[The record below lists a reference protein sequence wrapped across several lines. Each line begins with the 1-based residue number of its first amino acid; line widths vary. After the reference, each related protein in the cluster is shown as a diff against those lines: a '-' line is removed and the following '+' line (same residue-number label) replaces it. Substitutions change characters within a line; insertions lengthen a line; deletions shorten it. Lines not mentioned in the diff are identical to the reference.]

1 MRYVARGL
9 SRAISV
15 NSVRTAPGLVPR
27 RPGDRQARDSLHFP
41 RLRRPPRIL
50 YYWPVFELLFTHPL
64 WAYRTGTFAF
74 ASTWPPWLLVTAIV
88 AASGLIASSLW
99 FRRRLGGRLLVPVGL
114 LQAALAVLVLC
125 LLWRPVLNVERVRD
139 RENVLAIAIDAS
151 ASMAYGDG
159 RQSRLQEVVAALQ
172 KGPLA
177 QLEKTFDVRLF
188 SFAQT
193 TTAMERLDAMPA
205 PGAQT
210 RLGDAVVQVLQSAG
224 SVPLAGVIVL
234 SDGAENGGTFS
245 EARLSEIASYGVPV
259 HTVGVGEERTQNDLE
274 LERLDVASVAP
285 LGATTSADIGI
296 RHHGGT
302 ATRLRVYDRDTLIAA
317 RDIALSPDTSITNL
331 TVDLPAGEAGT
342 HELRFALDPL
352 EGERNTLNNSRTR
365 VVNVPAS
372 RRNILYVE
380 GEPRWEYKFLRRAI
394 DRDRALRLASVVRT
408 TANKY
413 YRQGMDSPG
422 ELAEGFPADEAGLFA
437 YDAIM
442 IGSYEAASLRPGQH
456 RLLREFV
463 DRRGGSVLMLAGRHG
478 LAGGGWQNA
487 ALAQT
492 LPVQFT
498 DRRGTGFV
506 RRQVR
511 AQPTL
516 YGLQSAILRFD
527 QDPRRNAERWK
538 NLPALA
544 DYQAL
549 GRLKP
554 GAIVLL
560 EATADRFRSPLLVW
574 QHYGRGATFVLGTAS
589 TLRWQMHLPPEDD
602 SHEIFWRQ
610 LLHAVAATAP
620 PRASIVAER
629 AAYDDEHEVRL
640 EAELRD
646 ERFEPI
652 NDASVELQVAPER
665 GMAYSVAM
673 QPSGQGDGR
682 YVASI
687 DAAATGL
694 YRVEM
699 SARAGDREVGNAL
712 THVLRNDGVAEHF
725 ATHQHR
731 AVLERLAAMTT
742 GRYWPLQDLEG
753 LVAAIPYSKAGVV
766 ERRTLD
772 LWNLPIVFL
781 ALLLLK
787 VGEWLL
793 RLRWGRL

>member
-1 MRYVARGL
+1 
-9 SRAISV
+9 
-15 NSVRTAPGLVPR
+15 
-27 RPGDRQARDSLHFP
+27 LHFP
-41 RLRRPPRIL
+41 RLRRPPCIL

-74 ASTWPPWLLVTAIV
+74 ASAWPLWLLATAIV
-88 AASGLIASSLW
+88 AAAALIAASLW
-99 FRRRLGGRLLVPVGL
+99 MRRRLGWRVLVPVGV
-114 LQAALAVLVLC
+114 LQTALAALVLC

-159 RQSRLQEVVAALQ
+159 QQSRLQEVVAALQ
-172 KGPLA
+172 KGTLE

-193 TTAMERLDAMPA
+193 TTPLDRLDAMPA

-210 RLGDAVVQVLQSAG
+210 RLGDALVQVLQSAG

-234 SDGAENGGTFS
+234 SDGAENGGSLS
-245 EARLSEIASYGVPV
+245 ENRLSEIASYGVPV
-259 HTVGVGEERTQNDLE
+259 HTVGVGPERMENDLE

-285 LGATTSADIGI
+285 LGATISADVGI
-296 RHHGGT
+296 RHNGGSS
-302 ATRLRVYDRDTLIAA
+302 TRLRIYDRDTLVAA

-331 TVDLPAGEAGT
+331 TIDLPAGEAGT
-342 HELRFALDPL
+342 HELRFTLDQL
-352 EGERNTLNNSRTR
+352 DGESNTLNNTRSR

-380 GEPRWEYKFLRRAI
+380 GEPRWEYKFVRRAI

-408 TANKY
+408 TPNKF
-413 YRQGMDSPG
+413 YRQGVSSPG
-422 ELAEGFPADEAGLFA
+422 ELSEGFPTEEGELFA
-437 YDAIM
+437 YDAIV
-442 IGSYEAASLRPGQH
+442 IGSYEAASLRPEQH

-478 LAGGGWQNA
+478 LVGGGWQNA
-487 ALAQT
+487 AIAQT
-492 LPVQFT
+492 LPLQFGG
-498 DRRGTGFV
+498 RQGSGFV
-506 RRQVR
+506 RRAVR

-516 YGLQSAILRFD
+516 YGMQSAILRFD
-527 QDPRRNAERWK
+527 PDPKRNAERWK
-538 NLPALA
+538 NLPVLA

-560 EATADRFRSPLLVW
+560 EAAADRVRAPLLVW

-589 TLRWQMHLPPEDD
+589 TLRWQMQLPPEDD
-602 SHEIFWRQ
+602 SHEMFWRQ

-629 AAYDDEHEVRL
+629 ATYDDEHNVRL
-640 EAELRD
+640 EAELRN

-652 NDASVELQVAPER
+652 NDASVEMQVAPER
-665 GMAYSVAM
+665 QPAFAVPM

-682 YVASI
+682 YFASI
-687 DAAATGL
+687 DAAAAGL

-699 SARAGDREVGNAL
+699 SARVGDREVGNAL
-712 THVLRNDGVAEHF
+712 THVLRSDGVAEHF

-742 GRYWPLQDLEG
+742 GRYWPLADLDG
-753 LVAAIPYSKAGVV
+753 LAAAIPYSKAGVV
-766 ERRTLD
+766 ERQTLD

-781 ALLLLK
+781 ALLMLK
-787 VGEWLL
+787 LGEWLL